1 MEAVER
7 TGFTRQQIE
16 LIKNTVARGATDDE
30 LALFL
35 YQAQRTGLDPLAGQ
49 IHFIKRG
56 GVGTIQTGIDGFR
69 VIAER
74 SGKYAGQV
82 GPYWCGPDGEWKDVW
97 LSSEPPA
104 AAKVGVL
111 RTDFAEPV
119 WGVARYDAYCQR
131 TQTGPQVM
139 WAKMG
144 DVMIAKVAEALAI
157 RKAFPLD
164 LSGLYVHE
172 EMQQADTTA
181 DTEPPAPAKR
191 PQPQLETTKRDQV
204 MQALADWALAADV
217 SPDYA
222 VGVATRILC
231 EGYKVGS
238 LDEITKAQWA
248 AIHRQTQHLIDRVQ
262 ATTTNTEEAYDPSED
277 PEVL

>member
-1 MEAVER
+1 
-7 TGFTRQQIE
+7 
-16 LIKNTVARGATDDE
+16 
-30 LALFL
+30 
-35 YQAQRTGLDPLAGQ
+35 
-49 IHFIKRG
+49 
-56 GVGTIQTGIDGFR
+56 
-69 VIAER
+69 
-74 SGKYAGQV
+74 
-82 GPYWCGPDGEWKDVW
+82 
-97 LSSEPPA
+97 
-104 AAKVGVL
+104 
-111 RTDFAEPV
+111 
-119 WGVARYDAYCQR
+119 
-131 TQTGPQVM
+131 
-139 WAKMG
+139 
-144 DVMIAKVAEALAI
+144 VAEALAI

-172 EMQQADTTA
+172 EMQQADTPA

-204 MQALADWALAADV
+204 MQALTDWALAADV

-222 VGVATRILC
+222 TGVATRILC

-262 ATTTNTEEAYDPSED
+262 ATTTNTEEAYEPSED